1 MKPHEMITI
10 PRKYQKNVVCVF
22 IIYANDI
29 DIISMLICGCFC
41 NSNLNILGYLFMYQI
56 QIQPW

>member
-1 MKPHEMITI
+1 MKPHDMITI

-56 QIQPW
+56 